1 MSDTVVAIV
10 SAFFVIGILVG
21 IVVVIAMAVI
31 RAGRHGRPDD
41 PADPQD
47 YQPRGP
53 VSRHRAS
60 PGTAP
65 SRTATRAG
73 RGMTIPISAAGRA
86 ALGEEK
92 LPRVPG
98 RGRGARQHPAHADH
112 ADVGWRF

>member
-21 IVVVIAMAVI
+21 IVIVIAMAVI
-31 RAGRHGRPDD
+31 RAGRHDRQDD

-47 YQPRGP
+47 YQPSGP
-53 VSRHRAS
+53 GEPPPGP

-65 SRTATRAG
+65 SRTVTRAG

-86 ALGEEK
+86 ALGEGK

-98 RGRGARQHPAHADH
+98 RGRGAR
-112 ADVGWRF
+112 